1 MMEETLRIVKNEF
14 LIATVLVV
22 GMTVWA
28 SGANAA
34 YPEKEIRVVIGFP
47 PGSAIELSGRAIMQ
61 AAEKYIGKPL
71 VIINKPGAAQS
82 IAMNDLVSS
91 PADGYT
97 IAVSTD
103 GYKATTRHTQ
113 ILAFDAEKIRYVA
126 GYARFRHVLF
136 VKGKSS
142 YGSFDKFVALA
153 RQQPK
158 KMEWAGSGVGAA
170 PQLLGEVFFRDLKIP
185 ATYVPFKGSNEYVQA
200 VMGGQVLSGVID
212 ISGVAQH
219 VKTGAI
225 DLVAVLADK
234 RLEEFPDVPTAREK
248 GLSEL
253 DILNGNIVIVTHA
266 DVLPERFAFLVEAF
280 HKAAEDPEF
289 KAMAKKMR
297 LNVVYTPPQRM
308 EEQAEKTGALT
319 LPLIKELGLYK
330 K

>member
-1 MMEETLRIVKNEF
+1 MRTRTRFVMVAAAL
-14 LIATVLVV
+14 A
-22 GMTVWA
+22 GAAVWA
-28 SGANAA
+28 GAARA
-34 YPEKEIRVVIGFP
+34 EYPEKEIRVVVGFP
-47 PGSAIELSGRAIMQ
+47 PGSVIELSGRAIMQ
-61 AAEKYIGKPL
+61 VAEKYIKKPL
-71 VIINKPGAAQS
+71 VILNKPGAAQS
-82 IAMNDLVSS
+82 IAMNELVGS

-113 ILAFDAEKIRYVA
+113 VLAFDPEKIRYVA
-126 GYARFRHVLF
+126 GYARFQHVLF
-136 VKGKSS
+136 VKGHSP
-142 YGSFDKFVALA
+142 YGTYDKFVALA
-153 RQQPK
+153 RREPK
-158 KMEWAGSGVGAA
+158 KIEWAGSGVGAA

-212 ISGVAQH
+212 FSGVAQY
-219 VKTGAI
+219 VKTGAL

-253 DILNGNIVIVTHA
+253 DILNGNIVVVTHA
-266 DVLPERFAFLVEAF
+266 DVPPDRFAFLVDAF
-280 HKAAEDPEF
+280 RKAADDPEF

-297 LNVVYTPPQRM
+297 LNVVYTPPSRM
-308 EEQAEKTGALT
+308 EEQAKKTGALT

>member
-1 MMEETLRIVKNEF
+1 MVAAAL
-14 LIATVLVV
+14 A
-22 GMTVWA
+22 GAAAWA
-28 SGANAA
+28 GAARA
-34 YPEKEIRVVIGFP
+34 EYPEKEIRVVVGFP
-47 PGSAIELSGRAIMQ
+47 PGSVIELSGRAIMQ
-61 AAEKYIGKPL
+61 VAEKYIRKPL
-71 VIINKPGAAQS
+71 VILNKPGAAQS
-82 IAMNDLVSS
+82 IAMNELVGS

-113 ILAFDAEKIRYVA
+113 VLAFDPEKIRYVA
-126 GYARFRHVLF
+126 GYARFQHVLF
-136 VKGKSS
+136 VKGHSA
-142 YGSFDKFVALA
+142 YGTYDKFVALA
-153 RQQPK
+153 RREPK
-158 KMEWAGSGVGAA
+158 KIEWAGSGVGAA

-212 ISGVAQH
+212 FSGVAQY
-219 VKTGAI
+219 VKTGAL

-253 DILNGNIVIVTHA
+253 DILNGNIVVVTHA
-266 DVLPERFAFLVEAF
+266 DVPPDRFAFLVDAF
-280 HKAAEDPEF
+280 RKAADDPEF

-297 LNVVYTPPQRM
+297 LNVVYTPPSRM
-308 EEQAEKTGALT
+308 EEQAKKTGALT